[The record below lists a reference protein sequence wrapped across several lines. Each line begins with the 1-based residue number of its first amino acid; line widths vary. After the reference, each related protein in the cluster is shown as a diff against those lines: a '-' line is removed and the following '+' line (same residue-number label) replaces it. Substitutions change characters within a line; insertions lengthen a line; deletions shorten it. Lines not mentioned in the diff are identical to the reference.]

1 MSPDYSLVQ
10 IEQENKHWWPTHC
23 EAFRQGRGDILTGE
37 YTSNLI
43 YFCADGPFYGRT
55 AAINREAH
63 WWAILTQPS
72 VTMTWPI
79 IMFHGEII
87 YSEWNCFDD
96 QTKEVIARGN
106 ETILRRGHRGA
117 CYFKSEHLTFYR
129 NVYAS
134 DDLLHWIRR

>member
-63 WWAILTQPS
+63 WW
-72 VTMTWPI
+72 
-79 IMFHGEII
+79 G
-87 YSEWNCFDD
+87 YSYS
-96 QTKEVIARGN
+96 TKCDN
-106 ETILRRGHRGA
+106 
-117 CYFKSEHLTFYR
+117 
-129 NVYAS
+129 
-134 DDLLHWIRR
+134 DLANHYVPW

>member
-1 MSPDYSLVQ
+1 
-10 IEQENKHWWPTHC
+10 
-23 EAFRQGRGDILTGE
+23 
-37 YTSNLI
+37 
-43 YFCADGPFYGRT
+43 
-55 AAINREAH
+55 
-63 WWAILTQPS
+63 
-72 VTMTWPI
+72 
-79 IMFHGEII
+79 MFHGEII